1 MSLTATAIKLVR
13 FGSFP
18 SMLVYYENGERKWF
32 IPSAEDLPKKLWP
45 SKQPDK
51 GTLTARLISGGT
63 NEEGPEDVRADKW
76 FDVHNSDRYY
86 IRESCFRNGPDSVI
100 AILWW
105 EDEAQIIDLEEEE
118 ERNAARRSDWRPL
131 D

>member
-1 MSLTATAIKLVR
+1 LTCFYLRGFFFLFAKDQPITIETARDLSRSFQMSLTATAIKLVR

-51 GTLTARLISGGT
+51 GCFWSVSFVRSREWHISLRNFALMAMLSSAGPH
-63 NEEGPEDVRADKW
+63 EGLR
-76 FDVHNSDRYY
+76 F
-86 IRESCFRNGPDSVI
+86 
-100 AILWW
+100 L
-105 EDEAQIIDLEEEE
+105 L
-118 ERNAARRSDWRPL
+118 
-131 D
+131 